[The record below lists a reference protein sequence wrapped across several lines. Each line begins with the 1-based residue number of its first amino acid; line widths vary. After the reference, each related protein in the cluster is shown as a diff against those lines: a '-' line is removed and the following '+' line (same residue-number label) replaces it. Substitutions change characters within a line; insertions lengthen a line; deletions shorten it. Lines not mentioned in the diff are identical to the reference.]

1 MKKKPLYACII
12 VLLIIIAVL
21 FLKPLV
27 LDKKKDTGVKWNTE
41 EKEVRYI
48 KIPSFS
54 EVYFRADTDV
64 QGFNFSNSP
73 TNRCAMI
80 LTLAKDGRVYYRSG
94 KINPGYGLHEIK
106 LNEPLS
112 RGDYQFTYIV
122 ECYSPEEDNNERLNG
137 ANFGVTV
144 HVR

>member
-21 FLKPLV
+21 LLKPLV
-27 LDKKKDTGVKWNTE
+27 LDKKKDTGVKWNAA

-64 QGFNFSNSP
+64 QDFNLLNPP
-73 TNRCAMI
+73 TNRCAMAI
-80 LTLAKDGRVYYRSG
+80 TLAKDGKVYYQSD
-94 KINPGYGLHEIK
+94 KIMPGYGLHEIK

-112 RGDYQFTYIV
+112 RGDYQFTYAV
-122 ECYSPEEDNNERLNG
+122 VCCGQDEDSNERFNG
-137 ANFGVTV
+137 ANFNVTV

>member
-21 FLKPLV
+21 LLKPLV

-64 QGFNFSNSP
+64 QDFNFLNPP
-73 TNRCAMI
+73 TNKCAMAI
-80 LTLAKDGRVYYRSG
+80 TLAKDGKVYYQSD
-94 KINPGYGLHEIK
+94 KIMPSYGLHEIV
-106 LNEPLS
+106 LDEPLS

-122 ECYSPEEDNNERLNG
+122 ECYSPEEGSNERLNG